1 VVPKR
6 RRPRPRRA
14 ERRTIL
20 VVTNGKETEKA
31 YFDRLKREFNRQ
43 EASTGITFTTKFI
56 NGAPLTIIRELDGPR
71 SSISDYDEVW
81 IVVDHDGVDRRPF
94 LDRCR
99 RLDKKHKQTAVHG
112 VISVPCFEVWL
123 NAHYEQVRLYRD
135 QHEAQQHYR
144 KLSGLSEKHCKE
156 IPVDFPWGAVAE
168 AVARC
173 HLPTSEP
180 PECDTQ
186 GESPSTTMPHLL
198 RSLGFNIPLR

>member
-1 VVPKR
+1 M
-6 RRPRPRRA
+6 
-14 ERRTIL
+14 
-20 VVTNGKETEKA
+20 
-31 YFDRLKREFNRQ
+31 
-43 EASTGITFTTKFI
+43 
-56 NGAPLTIIRELDGPR
+56 
-71 SSISDYDEVW
+71 
-81 IVVDHDGVDRRPF
+81 
-94 LDRCR
+94 
-99 RLDKKHKQTAVHG
+99 DKKHKQTAVHG
-112 VISVPCFEVWL
+112 IVSVPCFEVWL

-156 IPVDFPWGAVAE
+156 IPADFPWGAVAE

-180 PECDTQ
+180 PGCDTQ